1 MKNLKLML
9 FFWAVV
15 MIAFSSCKKND
26 SSSSTP
32 APDAATAVAGS
43 YKGKLNAMGVAID
56 ATTVLTKVT
65 ESTATM
71 SITMVGQT
79 QPYGTVKITSGG
91 TNTYNLT
98 MDASAI
104 PFTGK
109 IEGNKLTWSMTVDAM
124 TQTFSGTK

>member
-15 MIAFSSCKKND
+15 MIAFTSCKKD
-26 SSSSTP
+26 DSSSTP

-65 ESTATM
+65 ETTATL

-109 IEGNKLTWSMTVDAM
+109 IEGNKLTWSMTADSM